1 MLSFNCVHECFKYNG
16 LHYNFKNL
24 QNLALDLVKTK
35 ASYNCDIGSFLK
47 QWLDQSK
54 TITLNTSGSTGVPK
68 TITMQKQAMV
78 NSAIATGVYFNLKPK
93 QRALL
98 CLPAHYIAGKMMLV
112 RAIVLGLELDSIE
125 PKSNLEID
133 INKQYQFTAMVPMQL
148 EKNINK
154 LNNIKT
160 LIVGG
165 AKVSS
170 VLQSNLQTLK
180 TAIFETYG
188 MTETVSHIA
197 VKHLNNPDNNLNF
210 KVLPNIN
217 ISQDNRNCL
226 VVEAPNI
233 CDEKIITNDIVKVHS
248 KNEFEWFGRFDNII
262 NSGGIKIFPEQVENS
277 LFSKITNRFFIASEE
292 DETLGERVILIIE
305 GKKTKVDTALFSD
318 LKSYSKP
325 KAIYFIDEFV
335 VTDSGKIK
343 RTETLQLLIYQNL

>member
-1 MLSFNCVHECFKYNG
+1 MFSFNKVHECFKYNG
-16 LHYNFKNL
+16 KHYSFEALKILAQDLIKN
-24 QNLALDLVKTK
+24 NEAYIK
-35 ASYNCDIGSFLK
+35 DIGEFLL
-47 QWLDQSK
+47 QWQENSK
-54 TITLNTSGSTGVPK
+54 TITLKTSGSTGRPK
-68 TITMQKQAMV
+68 TIIIEKQAMV
-78 NSAIATGVYFNLKPK
+78 NSAIATGSYFNLKPTNK
-93 QRALL
+93 ALL

-112 RAIVLGLELDSIE
+112 RSLVLGLELDSIE

-248 KNEFEWFGRFDNII
+248 KNEFEWLGRFDNII
-262 NSGGIKIFPEQVENS
+262 NSGGLKVFPEQIENV
-277 LFSKITNRFFIASEE
+277 LYHKINNRFFIASEK
-292 DETLGERVILIIE
+292 DNTLGERVVLVIE
-305 GKKTKVDTALFSD
+305 GNCVHV
-318 LKSYSKP
+318 P
-325 KAIYFIDEFV
+325 FV
-335 VTDSGKIK
+335 PVFPLVKG
-343 RTETLQLLIYQNL
+343 

>member
-1 MLSFNCVHECFKYNG
+1 
-16 LHYNFKNL
+16 
-24 QNLALDLVKTK
+24 
-35 ASYNCDIGSFLK
+35 
-47 QWLDQSK
+47 
-54 TITLNTSGSTGVPK
+54 
-68 TITMQKQAMV
+68 MQKQAMV

-248 KNEFEWFGRFDNII
+248 KNEFEWLGRFDNII
-262 NSGGIKIFPEQVENS
+262 NSGGLKVFPEQIENV
-277 LFSKITNRFFIASEE
+277 LYHKINNRFFIASEK
-292 DETLGERVILIIE
+292 DNTLGERVVLVIE
-305 GKKTKVDTALFSD
+305 GKENSLNASALND
-318 LKSYSKP
+318 LSSYYKP
-325 KAIYFIDEFV
+325 KVVYYVDEFV
-335 VTDSGKIK
+335 ATDSGKIK
-343 RTETLQLLIYQNL
+343 RIETLKKIKKK